1 MKLKNKE
8 VYLAYGLE
16 DELLYVGQGNIGR
29 NKHCLNG
36 CSHNKSLNRYY
47 FLNGEDGSITTK
59 VYSYYECEK
68 EAIVK
73 EVELIKDLSP
83 LYNTSHTTPSS
94 LFRRYNNF

>member
-73 EVELIKDLSP
+73 EVNKIE
-83 LYNTSHTTPSS
+83 SHWAVFDEATGEYVSNVE
-94 LFRRYNNF
+94 YD